1 MTHFSFTG
9 SRMRVSSFGVDF
21 PKIMGEGKFPMV
33 TTPFNFIIL
42 CVFFTSIYPDQFLFD
57 QNLNLMVRKINVS
70 PVKLIPPLIRNAV
83 L

>member
-1 MTHFSFTG
+1 MNVISLG
-9 SRMRVSSFGVDF
+9 ENF
-21 PKIMGEGKFPMV
+21 PKTMGEGKFPMV

-42 CVFFTSIYPDQFLFD
+42 CVFFNSIYPDQFLFD

>member
-1 MTHFSFTG
+1 MG
-9 SRMRVSSFGVDF
+9 VSSLGVDF
-21 PKIMGEGKFPMV
+21 PKKMGEGKFPMV

-57 QNLNLMVRKINVS
+57 QNLNLMVRKINVN